1 MQRQR
6 QEQRHKKVQEECVNV
21 YGLKCP
27 LAHDTHCPR
36 EDKDKD
42 KDMTMTKNLKY
53 PIFAIFSESRH
64 IKDIKYH
71 I

>member
-6 QEQRHKKVQEECVNV
+6 QEQGHKKVQVECVNV
-21 YGLKCP
+21 YRLKCP

-42 KDMTMTKNLKY
+42 KDKDMTMTKKT
-53 PIFAIFSESRH
+53 
-64 IKDIKYH
+64 
-71 I
+71 